1 MFTLSTGKER
11 RKISLSRSL
20 FSLKVNL
27 SHYFGYEGLVLRT
40 LLGGFH
46 RAVREGAGVGEGVRY
61 RIHSAARQ
69 LSLKWKLRSLK
80 RVLLSSFCRS
90 ESGVHLRAYCEIS
103 SFCSFFFIRTIYFT

>member
-46 RAVREGAGVGEGVRY
+46 RAVREGAGVGGGGAIQDPQRS
-61 RIHSAARQ
+61 SAIEFEVEAPE
-69 LSLKWKLRSLK
+69 
-80 RVLLSSFCRS
+80 F
-90 ESGVHLRAYCEIS
+90 
-103 SFCSFFFIRTIYFT
+103 